1 MMNNRSKNSLILLI
15 FCLNVLSLIFLG
27 ESNSVLVLINKLLSV
42 LGLAWIV
49 YFNFKILNLSSDL
62 RNNQSNHTK
71 IDRTV
76 VDYNPESQ
84 FSDLIDSSFA
94 LVKGISND
102 FEVGIYFYQPDSK
115 LLELKNSTSNIFI
128 DSLSLDVSFVKNL
141 FDGKNSQNLY
151 HQKDFNDIWNLLFKD
166 ETVKGSECAILQPI
180 YLNDF
185 LTGVMVIS
193 SDHFSNVNEDNQ
205 KLIKHLTDIITIGI
219 LDLNILEKTINSKDD
234 QNQVFDLLTD
244 INLSQSEPEILNKFR
259 NTIHYYFEYD
269 CLTFSVIAE
278 DGKNANIKLIDG
290 VKKYLPSDNQF
301 KINGTINGL
310 TYVKNSLVNGSNEQY
325 NLFRFTSNEKY
336 EKYQNNFLSVPLLIN
351 DSPWGAITIES
362 FGDHFYSKRD
372 ENLLKSISQAMQTS
386 MSWFIAYQ
394 SMYEDAIRD
403 GLTGLLNH
411 KTFIDRADEEIERAR
426 RFQHQLVF
434 LIYDLDKFKRINDTL
449 GHPYGD
455 YVIKTTA
462 KIIKDNVRSI
472 DLVARYGGEEFAV
485 VLVNT
490 NKEAAI
496 TVAKRIVQNIQD
508 YNFSMNSDEVNM
520 TISCGLSEYPRD
532 SDTLKDLIQFADE
545 GLYKTKDEGGNDVTI
560 YNSSSN

>member
-1 MMNNRSKNSLILLI
+1 MNNRSKNSLILFI
-15 FCLNVLSLIFLG
+15 FCLNVLSLVFLG
-27 ESNSVLVLINKLLSV
+27 GTNSVLVLLNKLLTV
-42 LGLAWIV
+42 AGLAWII
-49 YFNFKILNLSSDL
+49 YFNFKILNLSDDL
-62 RNNQSNHTK
+62 ENNHSNHTK
-71 IDRTV
+71 IDRV
-76 VDYNPESQ
+76 VFNYNPESQ

-94 LVKGISND
+94 LVKGISHD

-115 LLELKNSTSNIFI
+115 LLELKNSTSTIFI
-128 DSLSLDVSFVKNL
+128 DSLPLDVSFVKNL
-141 FDGKNSQNLY
+141 SGKNSQNLY
-151 HQKDFNDIWNLLFKD
+151 YQKDFNDIWNLLFKD
-166 ETVKGSECAILQPI
+166 ENIKGSECAILQPI
-180 YLNDF
+180 FLNDF
-185 LTGVMVIS
+185 LTGVIVIS
-193 SDHFSNVNEDNQ
+193 SDHFSNVNENNQ
-205 KLIKHLTDIITIGI
+205 KLIKHLADIITIGI

-234 QNQVFDLLTD
+234 QNQVFGLLTD
-244 INLSQSEPEILNKFR
+244 INLSQSESEILNKFR
-259 NTIHYYFEYD
+259 NIIHYYFQYD
-269 CLTFSVIAE
+269 CLTFSVINE

-310 TYVKNSLVNGSNEQY
+310 TYVKNSPVNGSNEQY
-325 NLFRFTSNEKY
+325 NLFRFSSNEKHDI
-336 EKYQNNFLSVPLLIN
+336 YQNNFLSAPLLIN
-351 DSPWGAITIES
+351 DSPWGAITIEN
-362 FGDHFYSKRD
+362 FKDHFYSKRD
-372 ENLLKSISQAMQTS
+372 ENLLTLISQAMQTS

-394 SMYEDAIRD
+394 SMYDDAIRD

-411 KTFIDRADEEIERAR
+411 KTFIDRAGEEIERAR

-532 SDTLKDLIQFADE
+532 SDKLKDLIQFADE
-545 GLYKTKDEGGNDVTI
+545 GLYKTKDKGGNDVTI
-560 YNSSSN
+560 YNSTSN